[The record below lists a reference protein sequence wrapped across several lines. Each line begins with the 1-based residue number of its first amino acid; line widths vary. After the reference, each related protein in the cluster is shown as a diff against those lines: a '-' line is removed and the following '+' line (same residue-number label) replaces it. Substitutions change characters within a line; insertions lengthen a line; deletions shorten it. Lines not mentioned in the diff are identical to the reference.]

1 MGAFSGHGGN
11 VTFGSGYTVNVYSW
25 SIDYTAEAL
34 ESTDFASSGART
46 FIPGLTGWSGSYEC
60 RLDSATPIVAPG
72 AAAASATF
80 QARTGLTYNG
90 NIIIT
95 GVSPANA
102 VDGLSGVTFSFQGT
116 AGLSITAPGSTT
128 TTSTTS
134 TTETTAAP

>member
-1 MGAFSGHGGN
+1 MGAFSGHSGN

-72 AAAASATF
+72 AAAASATYRRGRERRSRSTPRRGSR
-80 QARTGLTYNG
+80 QWKTTGPPRRRG
-90 NIIIT
+90 
-95 GVSPANA
+95 
-102 VDGLSGVTFSFQGT
+102 
-116 AGLSITAPGSTT
+116 
-128 TTSTTS
+128 
-134 TTETTAAP
+134 